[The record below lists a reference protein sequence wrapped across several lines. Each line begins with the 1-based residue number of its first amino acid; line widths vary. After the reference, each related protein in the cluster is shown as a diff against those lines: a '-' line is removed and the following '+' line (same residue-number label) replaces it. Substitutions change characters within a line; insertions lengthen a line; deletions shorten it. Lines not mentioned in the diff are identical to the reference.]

1 MLLNQNSISH
11 WSADGILRVRVEG
24 HTDVESVVA
33 YAYEYSDTWVQHAC
47 ILYDFTQ
54 LDPNALTSTAIKN
67 LPESFASIV
76 KLRAGGRTALVVP
89 NNLEL
94 IAKIIVAQSE
104 ATHGLVEHRAFCSE
118 DDAVSWLQAI

>member
-1 MLLNQNSISH
+1 MLLNQSCISH

-24 HTDVESVVA
+24 HTDVDSIVA
-33 YAYEYSDTWVQHAC
+33 YAYEYTDAWVQHAC
-47 ILYDFTQ
+47 ILYDLTQ

-76 KLRAGGRTALVVP
+76 KLRAGGRTALLVQ

-94 IAKIIVAQSE
+94 IAKFIVAQSE
-104 ATHGLVEHRAFCSE
+104 TAHGLIEHRAFCSE